1 MKKHMSTFVLIL
13 VIAGLITALFYTGKS
28 LIGKNTEIAVLKQQN
43 EDLNKSVEELNKKV
57 EDLQDEKTDKEP
69 EKEEK
74 IDEKTKNDNK
84 IENFVLDVGKISN
97 APEGTIITENIY
109 ANNGVLSVSADNES
123 KSLNIALDGELARQ
137 IYGYKGQSDNHTI
150 AALSE
155 KVVDIKVLNSGKG
168 ANSLKVVILTESGK
182 VKYIDIANILDKT
195 YTMKSVD
202 NVENIVRIT
211 GVSVEIKENSDI
223 SYSVV
228 GIKADGTAELLT
240 I

>member
-1 MKKHMSTFVLIL
+1 M
-13 VIAGLITALFYTGKS
+13 
-28 LIGKNTEIAVLKQQN
+28 
-43 EDLNKSVEELNKKV
+43 
-57 EDLQDEKTDKEP
+57 
-69 EKEEK
+69 
-74 IDEKTKNDNK
+74 
-84 IENFVLDVGKISN
+84 
-97 APEGTIITENIY
+97 
-109 ANNGVLSVSADNES
+109 
-123 KSLNIALDGELARQ
+123 
-137 IYGYKGQSDNHTI
+137 
-150 AALSE
+150 
-155 KVVDIKVLNSGKG
+155 
-168 ANSLKVVILTESGK
+168 VILTESGK